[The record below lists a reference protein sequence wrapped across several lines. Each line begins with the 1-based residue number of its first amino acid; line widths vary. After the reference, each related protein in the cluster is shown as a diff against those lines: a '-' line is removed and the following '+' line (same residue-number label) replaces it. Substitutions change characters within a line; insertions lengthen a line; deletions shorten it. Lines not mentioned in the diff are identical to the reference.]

1 VAESVAY
8 QLDPARLQEQAAS
21 AIARFKEAG
30 VTSIIFSGDP
40 IAPGTFTT
48 EATNQDYFPEWII
61 TGSALVDTTVAARSF
76 DQEQWANAFGI
87 SPLAARVDPTA
98 QGSYFLLDT
107 KTKQGAV
114 IGALGGALAGAAIC
128 GKDHRAGG
136 ALIGAATG
144 AIAGG
149 LIGKYLDEQARA
161 LDAIPGAN
169 VQRRDDSLLVN
180 FQSQLLFNSGSST
193 LEPGSFDRLRSL
205 ATTLNNYPQSSIII
219 KGHTDAE
226 GADDYNQRL
235 SEERADRVRNFLI
248 AEGVAPQRITAIGFG
263 ESMPVAT
270 NSTQAGKQQNRR
282 VEVEIRPDRD
292 VMNSGA

>member
-1 VAESVAY
+1 MRN
-8 QLDPARLQEQAAS
+8 PS
-21 AIARFKEAG
+21 AITAA
-30 VTSIIFSGDP
+30 
-40 IAPGTFTT
+40 
-48 EATNQDYFPEWII
+48 
-61 TGSALVDTTVAARSF
+61 VAALGLMLGGCAS
-76 DQEQWANAFGI
+76 
-87 SPLAARVDPTA
+87 
-98 QGSYFLLDT
+98 GSLLDT

-114 IGALGGALAGAAIC
+114 IGALGGALAGAAIG

-205 ATTLNNYPQSSIII
+205 ATTLNNDPQSSIII
-219 KGHTDAE
+219 KGLTDAE

>member
-1 VAESVAY
+1 MRN
-8 QLDPARLQEQAAS
+8 PS
-21 AIARFKEAG
+21 AITAAVAALG
-30 VTSIIFSGDP
+30 LMLGGC
-40 IAPGTFTT
+40 A
-48 EATNQDYFPEWII
+48 
-61 TGSALVDTTVAARSF
+61 TGSM
-76 DQEQWANAFGI
+76 
-87 SPLAARVDPTA
+87 
-98 QGSYFLLDT
+98 LDT

-114 IGALGGALAGAAIC
+114 IGALGGALAGAAIG

-180 FQSQLLFNSGSST
+180 FQSQRLFNSGSST

-235 SEERADRVRNFLI
+235 SEERADRVRNYLI
-248 AEGVAPQRITAIGFG
+248 SEGVAPQRITAIGFG